1 MLVLVVAILSAI
13 VAFLDGTIVNVALP
27 AITRDLGGGLVT
39 QQWVVDAYLITLG
52 SVILLAG
59 SLSDAFGRKRV
70 LFWGLIGFGVTSLLC
85 AIAPTAVV
93 LIIARGLQGIAGA
106 LLVPSSLALITSTF
120 SGAAQ
125 AKAIGTWTAWTSA
138 GFLVGP
144 LLGGLLVD
152 HLNWRYVFG
161 INVLP
166 IAVTLVLLARLPAD
180 PERRADAR
188 VDVIGAILGV
198 IGLGLPVF
206 ALIEQDRLGADSPI
220 IISAVVVGVLALAAF
235 LWHESRTSQPMLP
248 LSLFRV
254 RNFWV
259 GNLATV
265 FIYGALSFGTL
276 LVSLFLQQVAGY
288 SATLAG
294 LAMLPVT
301 ILSILLS
308 TMIGQLAGKYGPRLF
323 MGGGP
328 IIAGVGFLLMLSI
341 TETADYWT
349 TVFPGVVLF
358 GVGLTITVAPLTSAI
373 LGAIEPHRA
382 GIASAVNNAVS
393 RVAGLVTVASV
404 TLVVGS
410 TLDVAGLH
418 RAIWLTAG
426 LLIIGGVISLLG
438 ISNKPARSQAS
449 DSLNKAV

>member
-1 MLVLVVAILSAI
+1 MLVVAILSAI

-27 AITRDLGGGLVT
+27 AITRELGGGLVT

-70 LFWGLIGFGVTSLLC
+70 LFWGLVGFGVTSLLC
-85 AIAPTAVV
+85 AIAPTATV
-93 LIIARGLQGIAGA
+93 LIVARALQGIAGA

-152 HLNWRYVFG
+152 HLDWRYVFG
-161 INVLP
+161 INLLP
-166 IAVTLVLLARLPAD
+166 IAVTLILLAKLPAD
-180 PERRADAR
+180 PARKADAR
-188 VDVIGAILGV
+188 VDVVGAILGI

-206 ALIEQDRLGADSPI
+206 ALIEQDRLGADNPI
-220 IISAVVVGVLALAAF
+220 IIGSVVVGVVALAAF
-235 LWHESRTSQPMLP
+235 LWHESRTAQPMLP
-248 LSLFRV
+248 LGLFRV

-301 ILSILLS
+301 VLSILLS
-308 TMIGQLAGKYGPRLF
+308 TAIGQLAGRLGPRLF
-323 MGGGP
+323 MGLGP
-328 IIAGVGFLLMLSI
+328 IIAGAGFLLMLSI
-341 TETADYWT
+341 TASGDYWT
-349 TVFPGVVLF
+349 TVFPGVVVF
-358 GVGLTITVAPLTSAI
+358 GIGLTITVAPLTSAI
-373 LGAIEPHRA
+373 LGAIEPERA

-426 LLIIGGVISLLG
+426 LLILGGVVSLIG
-438 ISNKPARSQAS
+438 ITNKVARSQAEN
-449 DSLNKAV
+449 SLTKAP